1 MFLFPIFK
9 WTGDRFPKQQQL
21 DLLTWTEL
29 SPIVDKI
36 RGIIPTEK
44 VIHVNVQAM
53 DVKLPNAKP
62 AQKPRYC
69 TPTMG

>member
-9 WTGDRFPKQQQL
+9 RTGDRFPKQQQL
-21 DLLTWTEL
+21 DLSMWTEL
-29 SPIVDKI
+29 SPIVDEI
-36 RGIIPTEK
+36 RGVIPIKK
-44 VIHVNVQAM
+44 VVHVNMQAM

-69 TPTMG
+69 APTMG